1 MKQMKQKK
9 RYLLYAIE
17 GQELDE
23 KTARLLVRKSVYS
36 FLGEH
41 GASEANVK
49 FMEFDKEKQMFLLRC
64 ALPTLEKVIAGLAFV
79 VSFQEKPIALRLQ
92 KMSGCVK
99 HVWLATK

>member
-1 MKQMKQKK
+1 MKQKK

-23 KTARLLVRKSVYS
+23 KTARLLVRRSVYS

-49 FMEFDKEKQMFLLRC
+49 FMEFDATKQMFLLRC
-64 ALPTLEKVIAGLAFV
+64 ALPTLEKTIACLAFV
-79 VSFQEKPIALRLQ
+79 ISYNEKPIALRLQ

-99 HVWLATK
+99 HVWNENKSSR